1 MYIVQYYHYTQQ
13 PISPSLNKALTLGTE
28 DTVGK
33 LNDVAVVKLIDSLH
47 HWQRTLGPRSTVPQ
61 WFIGE
66 DRNLTERTGIK
77 HQEKSV
83 LKIRHTEGWMIQNE
97 RRKYSSWMQTATEI
111 NNCPLYEKKKNQI
124 KHKQRRIYGITE
136 EKAKMSDRLIN

>member
-47 HWQRTLGPRSTVPQ
+47 HW
-61 WFIGE
+61 
-66 DRNLTERTGIK
+66 
-77 HQEKSV
+77 
-83 LKIRHTEGWMIQNE
+83 
-97 RRKYSSWMQTATEI
+97 
-111 NNCPLYEKKKNQI
+111 
-124 KHKQRRIYGITE
+124 
-136 EKAKMSDRLIN
+136 